1 MEIIVSVF
9 AAAVAMSCLLFL
21 VRSELQDR
29 KKAVRL
35 ERQAGD
41 LS

>member
-21 VRSELQDR
+21 VKSDLQGR
-29 KKAVRL
+29 KMAI
-35 ERQAGD
+35 RQGCQPGD